1 MDTPIRRASSRPFL
15 TRAAVLV
22 LAVASAA
29 APAAAG
35 VEYPEPDGGW
45 DYLFDGDVD
54 ARGADDQSA
63 LDGTW
68 RRDEATKWQQAG
80 LDPNAGTFPGDAY
93 APPDNPPGGVAALLD
108 GDTTYLRIQDP
119 GEPRDWSY
127 EDPSNR
133 RFWFGR
139 DIEREHAGATS
150 VLTNGVT
157 ITFRARI
164 SSTGALDPVHP
175 QTSPDPDPEQPQ
187 LTEITPWF
195 PKGYN
200 VTDDGQ
206 GMFTVQEDGARAVGF
221 ALALDID
228 TPAFL
233 GGGLVMN
240 NQPGLFLPGSD
251 HTDAAHAN
259 LLPMA
264 DADLLDWHEFWI
276 TIEGSGAPG
285 SYLVDVYRDGSGTPV
300 SFLVAQSNGAE
311 YDGQH
316 IAFGL
321 SATSG
326 YGAVDVDFFGYRL
339 GVVPEATGAAPGL
352 VAGTAL
358 VALARARR
366 RRVRRPRSP

>member
-1 MDTPIRRASSRPFL
+1 MDTPSRPSL
-15 TRAAVLV
+15 SRPAVLM
-22 LAVASAA
+22 LAVAMT
-29 APAAAG
+29 PLPTWAG
-35 VEYPEPDGGW
+35 VDYPEPAGGW

-54 ARGADDQSA
+54 ARGVDDMSA

-68 RRDEATKWQQAG
+68 RRDESTKWQQIG
-80 LDPNAGTFPGDAY
+80 FDPNVGTIPGDAY
-93 APPDNPPGGVAALLD
+93 APPDNPPGGVDALLD

-119 GEPRDWSY
+119 GEPRDWLY
-127 EDPSNR
+127 QDPSNR

-139 DIEREHAGATS
+139 DIEREHPGATS

-175 QTSPDPDPEQPQ
+175 QTTFDIDPEQPQ
-187 LTEITPWF
+187 LTEITAWF

-206 GMFTVQEDGARAVGF
+206 GMFTVQEDGFTAVGF

-240 NQPGLFLPGSD
+240 SKPGLLLPGSD

-259 LLPMA
+259 ILPMT
-264 DADLLDWHEFWI
+264 DAALLDWHEFWI
-276 TIEGSGAPG
+276 TIEGSGTPG
-285 SYLVDVYRDGSGTPV
+285 SYQVDVYRDGAAVPA
-300 SFLVAQSNGAE
+300 SFLLDQSNGAE

-326 YGAVDVDFFGYRL
+326 YGAVDVDFFGYKL
-339 GVVPEATGAAPGL
+339 GVVPEPAGAASGL
-352 VAGTAL
+352 AAGAAL
-358 VALARARR
+358 VALSRTRR
-366 RRVRRPRSP
+366 QRRPGR